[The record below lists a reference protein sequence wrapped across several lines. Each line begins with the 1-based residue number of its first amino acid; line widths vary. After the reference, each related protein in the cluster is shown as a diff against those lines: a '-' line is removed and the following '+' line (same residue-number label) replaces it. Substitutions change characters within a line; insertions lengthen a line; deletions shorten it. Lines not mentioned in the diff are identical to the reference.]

1 VLQFH
6 GTNPDDDTMNDVDLF
21 NVAPLLKLF
30 LLALV
35 LALGPLTWVWLK
47 HRHAEVPQ
55 RVRQLTLFTLFLTF
69 DLILFGSFT
78 RLTDSG
84 LGCPDWPGCYGHA
97 SPIGAKEAIA
107 SAQAAMPTGPVTWSK
122 AWIEMIHRYLA
133 MTVGVLILTL
143 AVFSW
148 RIERTFWGWP
158 TLSLVWVCVQ
168 GAFGALTVTM
178 KLFPAIVSLHL
189 LGGMLLAVLLT
200 LQLVRQRH
208 SPWTVTRLP
217 VPTAAYLLMVVA
229 GLFLV
234 LQILLGGWVSSN
246 YAVMACNTYP
256 ECQGGWWPDMNFDKG
271 FELWRPLGV
280 DAAGAAL
287 PFPALTAIH
296 MVHRWHAVLV
306 VLLLLAVAWT
316 WSKHG
321 FHRQALFL
329 ALLLLLQFITGVSN
343 AVLGWPML
351 AALLHTGAAVSMLV
365 LLSWVL
371 GVTQAQHPKQIAT
384 TFSRHTL

>member
-1 VLQFH
+1 LI
-6 GTNPDDDTMNDVDLF
+6 
-21 NVAPLLKLF
+21 NVAPIVKLA

-47 HRHAEVPQ
+47 HRNADVPQ
-55 RVRQLTLFTLFLTF
+55 RVRLLTIFTLFLTF

-97 SPIGAKEAIA
+97 SPLGAKEAIA
-107 SAQAAMPTGPVTWSK
+107 QAQAAMPTGPVTWSK

-133 MTVGVLILTL
+133 MMVGVLILTL

-148 RIERTFWGWP
+148 RTERTLWGWP
-158 TLSLVWVCVQ
+158 TLSLIWVCVQ

-178 KLFPAIVSLHL
+178 KLFPAIVSMHL
-189 LGGMLLAVLLT
+189 LGGMLLAVFLT

-208 SPWTVTRLP
+208 SPWTETRRPLPTLVYVLVVVTI
-217 VPTAAYLLMVVA
+217 
-229 GLFLV
+229 LFLV
-234 LQILLGGWVSSN
+234 LQILLGAWVSSN

-256 ECQGGWWPDMNFDKG
+256 DCQGTWWPDMNFDKG

-280 DAAGAAL
+280 DASGAAL
-287 PFPALTAIH
+287 PFQALTAIH
-296 MVHRWHAVLV
+296 MVHRWHAVWV
-306 VLLLLAVAWT
+306 VLLLLMVAVSLRT
-316 WSKHG
+316 HNFKP
-321 FHRQALFL
+321 QALML
-329 ALLLLLQFITGVSN
+329 AGLVVLQFITGVSN
-343 AVLGWPML
+343 AVLGWPMM

-371 GVTQAQHPKQIAT
+371 GVTQALNPKQIAA
-384 TFSRHTL
+384 TFSRPML

>member
-1 VLQFH
+1 
-6 GTNPDDDTMNDVDLF
+6 
-21 NVAPLLKLF
+21 
-30 LLALV
+30 
-35 LALGPLTWVWLK
+35 
-47 HRHAEVPQ
+47 
-55 RVRQLTLFTLFLTF
+55 VRQLTIFTLFLTF

-97 SPIGAKEAIA
+97 SPLGAKEAIA
-107 SAQAAMPTGPVTWSK
+107 QAQAAMPTGPVTWSK

-133 MTVGVLILTL
+133 MMVGVLILTL

-148 RIERTFWGWP
+148 RTERTLWGWP
-158 TLSLVWVCVQ
+158 TLSLIWVCVQ

-178 KLFPAIVSLHL
+178 KLFPAIVSMHL
-189 LGGMLLAVLLT
+189 LGGMLLAVFLT

-208 SPWTVTRLP
+208 SPWTETRRPLPTLVYVLVVVTI
-217 VPTAAYLLMVVA
+217 
-229 GLFLV
+229 LFLV
-234 LQILLGGWVSSN
+234 VQILLGAWVSSN

-256 ECQGGWWPDMNFDKG
+256 DCQGTWWPDMNFDKG

-287 PFPALTAIH
+287 PFQALTAIH
-296 MVHRWHAVLV
+296 MVHRWHAVWV
-306 VLLLLAVAWT
+306 VLLLLMVAVSLRT
-316 WSKHG
+316 HNFKP
-321 FHRQALFL
+321 QALML
-329 ALLLLLQFITGVSN
+329 AGLVVLQFITGVSN
-343 AVLGWPML
+343 AVLGWPMM

-371 GVTQAQHPKQIAT
+371 GVTQALNPKQIAA
-384 TFSRHTL
+384 TFSRPML

>member
-1 VLQFH
+1 
-6 GTNPDDDTMNDVDLF
+6 MNDVALF
-21 NVAPLLKLF
+21 NAAPLIKLF
-30 LLALV
+30 LMALV
-35 LALGPLTWVWLK
+35 LALGPLSWVWLK

-55 RVRQLTLFTLFLTF
+55 RVRQLTLLTLFLTF

-97 SPIGAKEAIA
+97 SPVGAQEAIE
-107 SAQAAMPTGPVTWSK
+107 SAQAAMPTGPVTWNK

-148 RIERTFWGWP
+148 RTERTFWGWP
-158 TLSLVWVCVQ
+158 TLTLLWVCVQ
-168 GAFGALTVTM
+168 GAFGAFTVTM
-178 KLFPAIVSLHL
+178 KLFPAIVSMHL

-208 SPWTVTRLP
+208 SPWTEVRRPLP
-217 VPTAAYLLMVVA
+217 TLVYFGIVVA
-229 GLFLV
+229 ALFLV
-234 LQILLGGWVSSN
+234 MQILLGAWVSSN

-256 ECQGGWWPDMNFDKG
+256 ECQGSWWPDMNLDKG
-271 FELWRPLGV
+271 FELWRPLGM
-280 DAAGAAL
+280 DASGAAL
-287 PFPALTAIH
+287 PFQALTAIH
-296 MVHRWHAVLV
+296 MVHRWHAAWV
-306 VLLLLAVAWT
+306 VLLLVLAAF
-316 WSKHG
+316 SLARHG
-321 FHRQALFL
+321 FKQQAWLL
-329 ALLLLLQFITGVSN
+329 TALLTLQFITGVSN
-343 AVLGWPML
+343 AVLGWPMV

-371 GVTQAQHPKQIAT
+371 GVTQAQHPRQIAA
-384 TFSRHTL
+384 TFSRPML